1 MPVTRRANPPQE
13 KFKKKKKPPAC
24 DSCKARRV
32 LCHPTTDGTACPRC
46 VERGTKCTTTP
57 VARGRP
63 PKAHL
68 GMPTTP
74 LSSASEEPE
83 PRPSTSHSNASSTS
97 PVVSLHSHDPAR
109 FLELSPELVRHLFEC
124 FTHLPQCNHP
134 IFRGSGLRNALAAL
148 SWRIYLLPP
157 QQRVLAH
164 CVVALSASISFD
176 NAIVG
181 PGPHPA
187 SFTDRSVFTRGA
199 DLRSYGIRRAPMY
212 RALRAQ
218 ALRFATEAGI
228 LLEPS
233 EDNAASCFFMQ
244 FLENENEARSR
255 PWAVAYLSHVR
266 AIAASWDEMD
276 VVALYHTAH
285 WTAFLMTEALE
296 TTIARKPMLVSHND
310 QLLIA
315 GSAPL
320 SLQDVFAGVQ
330 ATLQASK
337 EPDPPNETLIL
348 QIPHSH
354 IPVVFKIMRPF
365 EFHVTRLARQ
375 LSETIAGGAYP
386 FFAKAISKY
395 IVDPACADFARRQP
409 LDEPA
414 VNSFL
419 SGVTLLRSI
428 RASILNE
435 AESEPEPNTNTAPAP
450 TPPDASPLFHRS
462 PQADARGTDVNK
474 RVCAYIMTFSCA
486 TLVLA
491 LHRELTRRASV
502 ALAASTSSA
511 AAVASASSKGAAP
524 AHMGTGAQ
532 GASERLDVLRRQTR
546 ELAGF
551 ALADVARALRVL
563 PSLPHLTHVECG
575 ALMACAQFCLDEADE
590 AGGVP
595 ITPEQALVMDAISD
609 ALKLVGYSWTLPAGL
624 VERLDACVAAQR
636 AFGDTQRQQQQG
648 GNAYEQQQTYSDF
661 GDDAMFMDMFPT
673 PLDGNSTD
681 MAMAADGGEWPWMG
695 MFTAPMGTPMGT
707 VHGQG
712 MGSVHGTPM
721 GSVHAPMGTVHGQE
735 QGYGPPGEEGHGRGR
750 GHLERGEAVI

>member
-1 MPVTRRANPPQE
+1 MPVTHSANPPQE
-13 KFKKKKKPPAC
+13 KFKKRKKPPAC

-46 VERGTKCTTTP
+46 IEKGTKCTTTP

-97 PVVSLHSHDPAR
+97 LVVSLHSHDPTR
-109 FLELSPELVRHLFEC
+109 FLELSPELVHHLFEC
-124 FTHLPQCNHP
+124 FTHLPQCHHP
-134 IFRGSGLRNALAAL
+134 IFRGRELRNALAAL

-212 RALRAQ
+212 HALRAQ

-233 EDNAASCFFMQ
+233 DDNAASCFFMQ

-266 AIAASWDEMD
+266 AIAASWDEMH
-276 VVALYHTAH
+276 VVALHHTAL
-285 WTAFLMTEALE
+285 WTSFLMTEALE
-296 TTIARKPMLVSHND
+296 TTIARKPMLISHND

-320 SLQDVFAGVQ
+320 SLQDLFAGVQ
-330 ATLQASK
+330 AKLQASK
-337 EPDPPNETLIL
+337 DPDPPNEIL
-348 QIPHSH
+348 QIPDPQ
-354 IPVVFKIMRPF
+354 IPIVFKITLPF

-375 LSETIAGGAYP
+375 LSETIAG
-386 FFAKAISKY
+386 
-395 IVDPACADFARRQP
+395 DFARRQP

-428 RASILNE
+428 RASILDE
-435 AESEPEPNTNTAPAP
+435 AEPEPEPNTNTAPV
-450 TPPDASPLFHRS
+450 PPDASPFFHRS
-462 PQADARGTDVNK
+462 PQAEARGTDVNK
-474 RVCAYIMTFSCA
+474 RVCA

-491 LHRELTRRASV
+491 LHRELTRRDSV
-502 ALAASTSSA
+502 ARAASTSA
-511 AAVASASSKGAAP
+511 AASSAQLGKGAAQ

-532 GASERLDVLRRQTR
+532 WASERLDVLRRQTR

-551 ALADVARALRVL
+551 ALADVARALRIL
-563 PSLPHLTHVECG
+563 PSLPHLTHLQCG
-575 ALMACAQFCLDEADE
+575 VLVVCAQFCLDEADE
-590 AGGVP
+590 AKAGGVP

-624 VERLDACVAAQR
+624 VERLDARLAAQR
-636 AFGDTQRQQQQG
+636 AFGDTQQQQG
-648 GNAYEQQQTYSDF
+648 ADAYEQQQVYANF
-661 GDDAMFMDMFPT
+661 GDNALSMDMIPT
-673 PLDGNSTD
+673 PLDGNFMDT
-681 MAMAADGGEWPWMG
+681 AMAADGGGWP
-695 MFTAPMGTPMGT
+695 MFTAPMGMGSVHGQGHVGS

-712 MGSVHGTPM
+712 MGSAHTPM
-721 GSVHAPMGTVHGQE
+721 GIRNVKINV
-735 QGYGPPGEEGHGRGR
+735 EGN
-750 GHLERGEAVI
+750 ERTQC

>member
-1 MPVTRRANPPQE
+1 MPVTRSANPPQE

-46 VERGTKCTTTP
+46 VEKGTKCTTTP

-68 GMPTTP
+68 GMPVVSPTTP

-83 PRPSTSHSNASSTS
+83 PRPSTSHSNPSSTS

-109 FLELSPELVRHLFEC
+109 FLELSPELVHHLFEC

-212 RALRAQ
+212 HALRAQ
-218 ALRFATEAGI
+218 ALRFATEANI

-266 AIAASWDEMD
+266 AIAASWDEMH
-276 VVALYHTAH
+276 VASYHTAL
-285 WTAFLMTEALE
+285 WTGFLMTEALE
-296 TTIARKPMLVSHND
+296 TTMARKPMLVSHND

-320 SLQDVFAGVQ
+320 SLQDLFAGVQ

-337 EPDPPNETLIL
+337 EPDLPNGTL
-348 QIPHSH
+348 QIPDPYAH
-354 IPVVFKIMRPF
+354 IVFRIMRPF
-365 EFHVTRLARQ
+365 GFHVTCLARQ
-375 LSETIAGGAYP
+375 LSETIAG
-386 FFAKAISKY
+386 
-395 IVDPACADFARRQP
+395 DFARRQP

-428 RASILNE
+428 RASILDETE
-435 AESEPEPNTNTAPAP
+435 AEPNTNTAPV
-450 TPPDASPLFHRS
+450 PPDASPLFHRS
-462 PQADARGTDVNK
+462 PQTDARGTDVNK
-474 RVCAYIMTFSCA
+474 RSCA
-486 TLVLA
+486 MLVLA
-491 LHRELTRRASV
+491 LHRELMRRASL
-502 ALAASTSSA
+502 ALAASTSAASSSA
-511 AAVASASSKGAAP
+511 ASSSSSSKGAQVQ
-524 AHMGTGAQ
+524 MGTGAQ
-532 GASERLDVLRRQTR
+532 WASERLDVLRRQTR

-551 ALADVARALRVL
+551 ELADVARALRVL
-563 PSLPHLTHVECG
+563 PSLPHLTHLGHG
-575 ALMACAQFCLDEADE
+575 ALVACAQFCLDEADE
-590 AGGVP
+590 VGGVP

-624 VERLDACVAAQR
+624 VERLDACLAARR
-636 AFGDTQRQQQQG
+636 AFDDAQQQQQQQG
-648 GNAYEQQQTYSDF
+648 GNAYEQQQQAYADF
-661 GDDAMFMDMFPT
+661 GDDALFMDMDMFPT
-673 PLDGNSTD
+673 PLDGNFPD
-681 MAMAADGGEWPWMG
+681 MAMAADGGGWPWMG
-695 MFTAPMGTPMGT
+695 MFMAPMGMGSVHGQGHVGSVHGQGIES

-712 MGSVHGTPM
+712 MGSVQTPM
-721 GSVHAPMGTVHGQE
+721 GSVHGQPMGNVHGQG
-735 QGYGPPGEEGHGRGR
+735 QGQGHGAPGEEGHGHGH
-750 GHLERGEAVI
+750 GHLEHDEAVM